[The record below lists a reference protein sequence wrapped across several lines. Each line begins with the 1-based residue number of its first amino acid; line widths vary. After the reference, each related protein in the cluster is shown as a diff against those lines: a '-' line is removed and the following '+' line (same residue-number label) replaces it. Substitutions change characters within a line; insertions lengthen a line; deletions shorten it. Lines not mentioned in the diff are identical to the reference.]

1 MATKWSEGWGGGHM
15 ANEIGEIW
23 DLPTDRIH
31 LFMFSIQTSRKSDLI
46 LTNEL

>member
-1 MATKWSEGWGGGHM
+1 M
-15 ANEIGEIW
+15 ANEIGEIR

>member
-1 MATKWSEGWGGGHM
+1 M

-23 DLPTDRIH
+23 DLLTDRIH

>member
-1 MATKWSEGWGGGHM
+1 M

-31 LFMFSIQTSRKSDLI
+31 LFLFSIQTSRKSDLI
-46 LTNEL
+46 LTNDL

>member
-1 MATKWSEGWGGGHM
+1 M
-15 ANEIGEIW
+15 ANEIGKIR

>member
-1 MATKWSEGWGGGHM
+1 M

-23 DLPTDRIH
+23 DLPTVQIH

>member
-1 MATKWSEGWGGGHM
+1 M
-15 ANEIGEIW
+15 ANEIREIW

>member
-1 MATKWSEGWGGGHM
+1 M

-23 DLPTDRIH
+23 DLQTDRIH

>member
-1 MATKWSEGWGGGHM
+1 M
-15 ANEIGEIW
+15 ANEIGEIG